1 MSTFTQDFLIHF
13 IKNGNKLLGESIK
26 AYIECE
32 RGKREILQSNDENYI
47 AADGEL
53 CKAYS
58 YAQNNILLEIKYQ
71 FMLKSLIKDI
81 LDGKLIKKQTNNRR
95 KTSRVKVVKVEGGK
109 RKKKQKQLGKETNSK
124 IETIGIGGFHKIKL
138 MISMFLLIS
147 LKSFAESSEDS
158 NIAVAHKY
166 TPSNYHF
173 LYKTIPQTKP
183 LDTLNEEQMH
193 AETLRFV
200 DDMPPVNNSPM
211 YSTNFT
217 KQFFDISKSLHRYQ
231 LYEFTTADFHAEV
244 MDLVQDLFNNA
255 LYPTHELMTQVCDAF
270 IGSLDDTNP
279 EEMSEYLAALTE
291 KNKDEHD
298 GHLLDL
304 KRSLDD
310 GVKTY
315 VDETTPQ
322 VQNTQS
328 WYDYLS
334 DSIKPQPSDV
344 KYAPMDGQEH
354 NGTRDEKI
362 IHHSKGI
369 PDVISNYEQEY
380 QKYLENEVI
389 NTARKGSS
397 LARRRKYLSGICA
410 FSLNTCVLKYN
421 ATDGT
426 LFFTDFPYRRSHID
440 VIIDNV
446 LRVTD
451 RNHYTGRVT
460 DNVKQIEMAK
470 FLQLILNK
478 WDGALKKFMT
488 TGHNGKKTMDGFING
503 FKKEILALRKFASFG
518 LNGNPTE
525 LKEAHE
531 RYTVSVANQ
540 VISDMEYEQDLQ
552 NFRNQN
558 RTQTLQANSW
568 NSWFDSKTNIIST
581 QFDGI
586 AGWWSKFTYS
596 TFYLLLFICVA
607 GSVATLF
614 CFATITYAFG
624 LVPTILIG
632 NLKNALFKK
641 TNNGI
646 EAKPTHVVN
655 ITRKNTRKEKE
666 DAQKLKALKEKTK
679 LAKRQM
685 DDTIN

>member
-322 VQNTQS
+322 VQNT
-328 WYDYLS
+328 
-334 DSIKPQPSDV
+334 
-344 KYAPMDGQEH
+344 
-354 NGTRDEKI
+354 
-362 IHHSKGI
+362 
-369 PDVISNYEQEY
+369 
-380 QKYLENEVI
+380 
-389 NTARKGSS
+389 
-397 LARRRKYLSGICA
+397 
-410 FSLNTCVLKYN
+410 
-421 ATDGT
+421 
-426 LFFTDFPYRRSHID
+426 
-440 VIIDNV
+440 
-446 LRVTD
+446 
-451 RNHYTGRVT
+451 
-460 DNVKQIEMAK
+460 
-470 FLQLILNK
+470 
-478 WDGALKKFMT
+478 
-488 TGHNGKKTMDGFING
+488 
-503 FKKEILALRKFASFG
+503 
-518 LNGNPTE
+518 
-525 LKEAHE
+525 
-531 RYTVSVANQ
+531 
-540 VISDMEYEQDLQ
+540 
-552 NFRNQN
+552 
-558 RTQTLQANSW
+558 
-568 NSWFDSKTNIIST
+568 
-581 QFDGI
+581 
-586 AGWWSKFTYS
+586 
-596 TFYLLLFICVA
+596 
-607 GSVATLF
+607 
-614 CFATITYAFG
+614 
-624 LVPTILIG
+624 
-632 NLKNALFKK
+632 
-641 TNNGI
+641 
-646 EAKPTHVVN
+646 
-655 ITRKNTRKEKE
+655 
-666 DAQKLKALKEKTK
+666 
-679 LAKRQM
+679 
-685 DDTIN
+685 